1 MRLLRFFFFFF
12 FFSWRDWLFIAMCYF
27 KDFWVSVK
35 DGSFLN
41 ESVWRNDSLTRT
53 NWPDSTFHFVCS
65 FVFTDWSLCCSL
77 FSYQSGKED
86 WANHML
92 NLGHFRWIS
101 ANEKQESIATVSMKK
116 KQQKKT
122 FHFFFFI
129 AHRSYSVKSVSQTPL
144 AYLQYMSCMSF
155 NVKVNIHIIHCCVES
170 YSYVFALNHS
180 LNHFIPE
187 TRLLLSIIH
196 SRNQRVITV
205 WAFSTCWA
213 ITNSSSMLPK
223 QTNSSYHKAL
233 VVRFSRI
240 N

>member
-1 MRLLRFFFFFF
+1 MFSTELAMFQIFTKTKHALLNHYDEITEIFFLFFF

-27 KDFWVSVK
+27 KDIWVSVK

-41 ESVWRNDSLTRT
+41 ESVLRNDSLTRT

-116 KQQKKT
+116 KQQKKNIS
-122 FHFFFFI
+122 FFFF
-129 AHRSYSVKSVSQTPL
+129 L
-144 AYLQYMSCMSF
+144 
-155 NVKVNIHIIHCCVES
+155 
-170 YSYVFALNHS
+170 
-180 LNHFIPE
+180 
-187 TRLLLSIIH
+187 
-196 SRNQRVITV
+196 
-205 WAFSTCWA
+205 
-213 ITNSSSMLPK
+213 
-223 QTNSSYHKAL
+223 
-233 VVRFSRI
+233 
-240 N
+240 